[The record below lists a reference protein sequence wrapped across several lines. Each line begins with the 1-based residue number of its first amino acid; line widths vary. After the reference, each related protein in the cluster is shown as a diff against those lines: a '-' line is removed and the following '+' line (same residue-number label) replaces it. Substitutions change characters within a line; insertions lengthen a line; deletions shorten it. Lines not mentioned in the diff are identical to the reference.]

1 MPTRKKHQRLPNG
14 YGSIRYL
21 GKGRRNAYAV
31 HPPADIDGNRP
42 PAICYVDDWMK
53 GFVILTAYKAGTY
66 VPGMETSLG
75 EISPS
80 NGSVDAVVKRLL
92 SDYNQIKGAPD
103 PTPGK
108 TFAQLYEEFYTWKFE
123 RDKSRSY
130 SKSTIY
136 MMQAGFSHCAALHDK
151 EISQISYQELQ
162 TLLDNDPQRHAGK
175 EHLQAFLKQIFKYA
189 VTVGDLD
196 RSPAAALQINIL
208 NDDEHGVPFTDEE
221 LVTLWEHRDDPAIEL
236 LLILCYSGWRISE
249 LLALKIDLVN
259 QSMTGGIKTAA
270 GKNRVVPIHHAI
282 LPLIAYR
289 LKKYGAILSCSTDAY
304 RKDLYASLDSIGLL
318 GTPRHTPHDARHTF
332 SRLCE
337 KYGVRENDRKRMMG
351 HSFGNDITNGI
362 YGHRELKDLKAEI
375 EKIKV
380 NL

>member
-53 GFVILTAYKAGTY
+53 GFIVLTAYKAGTY

-92 SDYNQIKGAPD
+92 SDYNQIRGVPAPE
-103 PTPGK
+103 PGK
-108 TFAQLYEEFYTWKFE
+108 TFSQLYEEFYTWKFE

-130 SKSTIY
+130 SKSTVQ
-136 MMQAGFSHCAALHDK
+136 MVRSGFKHCAALHDK
-151 EISQISYQELQ
+151 EIRQISYQELQ
-162 TLLDNDPQRHAGK
+162 ALLDNDLQRHAGK

-208 NDDEHGVPFTDEE
+208 NDDEHGVPFSDEE
-221 LVTLWEHRDDPAIEL
+221 LTILWANKEDPAIEL

-249 LLALKIDLVN
+249 LLTLKIDLVN
-259 QSMTGGIKTAA
+259 HSMTGGIKTAA

-282 LPLIAYR
+282 LPLIQRR
-289 LKKYGAILSCSTDAY
+289 LSTYGTLVASIQVY
-304 RKDLYASLDSIGLL
+304 RKEMASALAPLGLS
-318 GTPRHTPHDARHTF
+318 GNPKHTPHDCRHTF

-351 HSFGNDITNGI
+351 HSFGSDITNGI
-362 YGHRELKDLKAEI
+362 YGHRELEDLRAEI
-375 EKIKV
+375 EKLKV
-380 NL
+380 DL

>member
-53 GFVILTAYKAGTY
+53 GFIILTAYKAGTY
-66 VPGMETSLG
+66 APGMEATLG
-75 EISPS
+75 DLTPA
-80 NGSVDAVVKRLL
+80 GSMDTVVKRLL
-92 SDYNQIKGAPD
+92 SDYNQIKGVPNSD
-103 PTPGK
+103 PGK
-108 TFAQLYEEFYTWKFE
+108 TFAQLYEDFYTWKFE
-123 RDKSRSY
+123 RDKSRTY
-130 SKSTIY
+130 SKSTVQ
-136 MMQAGFSHCAALHDK
+136 MMRSGFKHCAALHDK
-151 EISQISYQELQ
+151 AIRQISYQELQ

-196 RSPAAALQINIL
+196 RSPASALQINIL
-208 NDDEHGVPFTDEE
+208 DDDEHGVPFTDRE
-221 LVTLWEHRDDPAIEL
+221 LVTLWKHKDDPAIEL

-249 LLALKIDLVN
+249 LLTLDIDL
-259 QSMTGGIKTAA
+259 QHRSMTGGIKTAA

-282 LPLIAYR
+282 LPLIQHR
-289 LKKYGAILSCSTDAY
+289 LSLYGALVESIQVY
-304 RKDLYASLDSIGLL
+304 RKEMTAALEPLGLS
-318 GTPRHTPHDARHTF
+318 GDPKHTPHDCRHTF

-351 HSFGNDITNGI
+351 HSFGSDITNGT
-362 YGHRELKDLKAEI
+362 YGHRELEDLIREI

-380 NL
+380 DL

>member
-1 MPTRKKHQRLPNG
+1 M
-14 YGSIRYL
+14 
-21 GKGRRNAYAV
+21 
-31 HPPADIDGNRP
+31 
-42 PAICYVDDWMK
+42 
-53 GFVILTAYKAGTY
+53 
-66 VPGMETSLG
+66 
-75 EISPS
+75 
-80 NGSVDAVVKRLL
+80 
-92 SDYNQIKGAPD
+92 
-103 PTPGK
+103 
-108 TFAQLYEEFYTWKFE
+108 
-123 RDKSRSY
+123 
-130 SKSTIY
+130 
-136 MMQAGFSHCAALHDK
+136 
-151 EISQISYQELQ
+151 
-162 TLLDNDPQRHAGK
+162 
-175 EHLQAFLKQIFKYA
+175 KQIFKYA

-351 HSFGNDITNGI
+351 HSFGSDITNGI